1 MASIQRIAIKD
12 IALDDDRRIGGKGSL
27 ETLKT
32 SIEKVGLINPIT
44 VRKSKEGNF
53 PYTII
58 AGRRRVEAAILLDWT
73 EIDALV
79 YETDEAADDSYFTH
93 VALAENPT
101 LLLKPVKKAAQ
112 RWQPLILTGLLH
124 WVVVLPWMLQKSCGY
139 TTNIPV
145 ITLMI

>member
-12 IALDDDRRIGGKGSL
+12 IALNNDRRVGGKGAL

-44 VRKSKEGNF
+44 VRKSGDVAF

-79 YETDEAADDSYFTH
+79 YEADEAADDSYFTH
-93 VALAENPT
+93 VALAENVNRLDLHP
-101 LLLKPVKKAAQ
+101 LDEGAQYERLLKE
-112 RWQPLILTGLLH
+112 
-124 WVVVLPWMLQKSCGY
+124 GY
-139 TTNIPV
+139 SLGDLGV
-145 ITLMI
+145 F